1 MFYFLVFLFVLF
13 NKNYIVSQEFDDYK
27 NYSKREN
34 DFKLVEIFKGL
45 NNPFGLSIL
54 NDKNLLITEKGGR
67 LLKVNVETG
76 ESKNI
81 EHPIPSIKF
90 NSKGFFSQQGGLLD
104 VYFNSEDEF
113 IYFSYSHDFKER
125 KNLRKSGY
133 STALA
138 RGKLVDNK
146 IEDFQI
152 LLVARPETQKNIH
165 WGSRIVIKE
174 DYLYAGFGERGEGNI
189 AQNPKTHPG
198 SIIRINK
205 DGTLPH
211 DNPAFKNNPEWL
223 PEIYSIGVRN
233 PQGIAISPYNGEVLF
248 SQHGPRGGD
257 NIAKVLSGGNYGWNE
272 VAWGGTEY
280 SGRKIGDTPFKKKFV
295 KPIKVWVPSIAVG
308 NIGFY
313 NGKAFKE
320 WNGDL
325 LVTAT
330 KTEMLLRLDYFDG
343 NIVGEE
349 IILQGE
355 IGRIRD
361 FEIDDKGE
369 IYIIV
374 DEENSSLWKLSK

>member
-1 MFYFLVFLFVLF
+1 M
-13 NKNYIVSQEFDDYK
+13 
-27 NYSKREN
+27 
-34 DFKLVEIFKGL
+34 
-45 NNPFGLSIL
+45 
-54 NDKNLLITEKGGR
+54 
-67 LLKVNVETG
+67 
-76 ESKNI
+76 
-81 EHPIPSIKF
+81 
-90 NSKGFFSQQGGLLD
+90 
-104 VYFNSEDEF
+104 
-113 IYFSYSHDFKER
+113 
-125 KNLRKSGY
+125 
-133 STALA
+133 
-138 RGKLVDNK
+138 
-146 IEDFQI
+146 
-152 LLVARPETQKNIH
+152 
-165 WGSRIVIKE
+165 
-174 DYLYAGFGERGEGNI
+174 
-189 AQNPKTHPG
+189 HPG

-361 FEIDDKGE
+361 FEIDNKGE

>member
-1 MFYFLVFLFVLF
+1 MLHFFIFIVILF
-13 NKNYIVSQEFDDYK
+13 NKNIIFSQEFDDYR
-27 NYSKREN
+27 NYNKKTN
-34 DFKLVEIFKGL
+34 DYKLVEIFKGL
-45 NNPFGLSIL
+45 HNPFGLSFL
-54 NDKNLLITEKGGR
+54 NEKNLLITEKGGR

-76 ESKNI
+76 VSNNV
-81 EHPIPSIKF
+81 EHSIPSIKF
-90 NSKGFFSQQGGLLD
+90 NNNGFFSQQGGLLD
-104 VYFNSEDEF
+104 VYFNSKDEF
-113 IYFSYSHDFKER
+113 IYFSYSHDFNQSENFK
-125 KNLRKSGY
+125 KSGY

-146 IEDFQI
+146 IESFQI
-152 LLVARPETQKNIH
+152 LLVAEPQTQKNIH

-174 DYLYAGFGERGEGNI
+174 DYLYAGFGERGEGKI
-189 AQNPKTHPG
+189 AQNPKMHPG
-198 SIIRINK
+198 SIIRINT
-205 DGTLPH
+205 DGTFPH

-233 PQGIAISPYNGEVLF
+233 PQGIAISPYNDEILF

-257 NIAKVLSGGNYGWNE
+257 NIAKVSRGGNYGWNE

-280 SGRKIGDTPFKKKFV
+280 SGRKIGDTPFKNKFV
-295 KPIKVWVPSIAVG
+295 KPIKVWVPSIAIG

-313 NGKAFKE
+313 NGEAFKE

-330 KTEMLLRLDYFDG
+330 KTEMLLRLDYFNE

-361 FEIDDKGE
+361 FEINDKGE